1 MAETVR
7 LEVVTRDREV
17 LSVDADFVELPG
29 VLGALGVLPGHTPL
43 LTQLGIGELMYR
55 QDHAEAYL
63 AIRGGFAEIMPDRVT
78 VLAEGAEAPGE
89 IDVEA
94 AERERREMEEALK
107 TADAAELDRM
117 RARLQLAVTR
127 LQVAARASRG

>member
-1 MAETVR
+1 MAETVH
-7 LEVVTRDREV
+7 LDVVTRTRLV

-43 LTQLGIGELMYR
+43 LTKLGIGELMYR
-55 QDHAEAYL
+55 RDRAEAYL

-107 TADAAELDRM
+107 TADGAELDRM

-127 LQVAARASRG
+127 LQVASRTSRS

>member
-7 LEVVTRDREV
+7 LEVVTRTREV
-17 LSVDADFVELPG
+17 LSVDAEFVELPG

-43 LTQLGIGELMYR
+43 LTELGIGELMYR
-55 QDHAEAYL
+55 RDHAESYL
-63 AIRGGFAEIMPDRVT
+63 AIQGGFAEVLPDRVT
-78 VLAEGAEAPGE
+78 VLAEGAEAPSE

-94 AERERREMEEALK
+94 AERERQEMEAAMR

-117 RARLQLAVTR
+117 RARLQLAITR
-127 LQVAARASRG
+127 LQVAARARGA

>member
-1 MAETVR
+1 MADTVH
-7 LEVVTRDREV
+7 LEVVTRTRRV
-17 LSVDADFVELPG
+17 LSVDVEFVELPG

-55 QDHAEAYL
+55 RDHAEEYL
-63 AIRGGFAEIMPDRVT
+63 AIRGGFAEVMPDRVT
-78 VLAEGAEAPGE
+78 VLAEGAEAPSE

-94 AERERREMEEALK
+94 AEKERREMEEALK

-127 LQVAARASRG
+127 IQVASRTH